1 VVQNV
6 SCANANDGEI
16 VLNPTG
22 GAPDYNFDWENNIS
36 IGNTASNLIAG
47 NYEVTITDANGCAV
61 SFNFDITQPQPLS
74 IDIQNIVPVICNGGS
89 NGQATA
95 VTTGGTLNYNILWSN
110 FESGSFA
117 DALIAGNFSVT
128 VTDANGCT
136 ASDNAIMSEPQP
148 YVVNVNT
155 VQPSCNGGNDGEGI
169 ATVTGGT
176 PDYTFVW
183 SQSNLTGSSVNNLSA
198 GQQSVTVTDANGCA
212 QTQNFNLLQPA
223 AIQAIFTVTDDVCGD
238 SLASGALS
246 VAISGGTPDYQYSWL
261 NQVST
266 SSVQTNLNNGTYY
279 VTVTDNNGCIETFN
293 STVGTIETP
302 TANFAIDSLIMVNDT
317 VEGYIPLDLTIFD
330 LSAYNS
336 QVEYIWGD
344 GDVSEIPA
352 GLPTQHLFD
361 SLGYFN
367 VAMNVT
373 GPGGCTD
380 IKTFVVFVYDFAEL
394 ASFNVFSPNGD
405 GENDVYRVSCEN
417 FNGGFYYDC
426 GEFTVEKFSGKI
438 FNRWGNLVYEWNSVN
453 KGWDGKINGNPA
465 TEGQYLFIGNIKMYD
480 GTSHDFNEWLMLMR

>member
-1 VVQNV
+1 MV
-6 SCANANDGEI
+6 
-16 VLNPTG
+16 
-22 GAPDYNFDWENNIS
+22 
-36 IGNTASNLIAG
+36 AG

-302 TANFAIDSLIMVNDT
+302 VANFAIDSLIMVNDT

-352 GLPTQHLFD
+352 GFPTQHLFD

-480 GTSHDFNEWLMLMR
+480 GTSYDFNEWLMLMR